1 MIQQIECMTIV
12 LITVINFHKI
22 YVVGEFFPLRKGRDD
37 NERNYTSSATI
48 TDFNIT
54 GDSTTPMP
62 SADIIGTSEYP
73 SDGIQLH
80 PSASIFTAA
89 KKNVTTSSSDDTIQ
103 LFLTTSSSISGAGES
118 VTEIISS
125 ASTINITGYII
136 ENDDADTSKLTL
148 CLILSNISSD

>member
-54 GDSTTPMP
+54 GDSTTPMA
-62 SADIIGTSEYP
+62 SSDIIGTSEYP
-73 SDGIQLH
+73 SDSIQLH

-89 KKNVTTSSSDDTIQ
+89 KKNVTSSNDTIQ